1 LTAVP
6 AHQLYN
12 TVSFISTQ
20 KIHFARPNGDLTFI
34 QTSHS
39 LKGTESVHSSSLAN
53 LSQTI
58 TTFSTYY
65 RLMKAV
71 VCVVVEEERF

>member
-1 LTAVP
+1 
-6 AHQLYN
+6 
-12 TVSFISTQ
+12 
-20 KIHFARPNGDLTFI
+20 
-34 QTSHS
+34 
-39 LKGTESVHSSSLAN
+39 